1 MIEPDIVHYVWMDL
15 RADVERKGRLD
26 VVEGREAVVVG
37 EGQRWTG
44 LKLGGRERWAG
55 DSNGVRGILV

>member
-1 MIEPDIVHYVWMDL
+1 MVPEGNSTVWVDL
-15 RADVERKGRLD
+15 RADDERMGRSEL
-26 VVEGREAVVVG
+26 VEGSEAVG

-44 LKLGGRERWAG
+44 LKLGGRERWTG

>member
-15 RADVERKGRLD
+15 RADVERMGRSEL
-26 VVEGREAVVVG
+26 VEGSEVVG

>member
-1 MIEPDIVHYVWMDL
+1 MIEPDLVHYVWVDL
-15 RADVERKGRLD
+15 RADDERMGRSEL
-26 VVEGREAVVVG
+26 VEGSEVVG

-44 LKLGGRERWAG
+44 LKLGGRERWVG